1 MILCI
6 PCKQLVSEILFR
18 VLSFLNQIQ
27 KILIITLSTSLCI
40 MDNLNLNES
49 ICMGGSSIPGGGG
62 GGTLIFSS
70 YVGSRPASTVHPKKY
85 QEFQA
90 SPKNI

>member
-18 VLSFLNQIQ
+18 VLFFFLNQTQ
-27 KILIITLSTSLCI
+27 EILIINLSTSLCI

-49 ICMGGSSIPGGGG
+49 ICMEESSILVGGGG

-70 YVGSRPASTVHPKKY
+70 YVGSRTASTAHTKKY
-85 QEFQA
+85 
-90 SPKNI
+90 

>member
-18 VLSFLNQIQ
+18 VCVFLNQIQ
-27 KILIITLSTSLCI
+27 ENLIINLSTSLCI

-49 ICMGGSSIPGGGG
+49 IFMEGSSIPGGE
-62 GGTLIFSS
+62 GGTLIFFS
-70 YVGSRPASTVHPKKY
+70 YVGSRPASTFHTRKY
-85 QEFQA
+85 
-90 SPKNI
+90 